1 MALDCIPQ
9 TPSAGA
15 ATFIFDPSKCRVA
28 PVEFINTAPAIKEP
42 QLGSRF
48 SGLYWEMGK
57 KKGSGSPP
65 MRSLC
70 RVLCGGGSSTTSR
83 SRSRAGRT
91 SAQPRLVGAA
101 PPVRH
106 TPPDTWS
113 TWSAVITSHPGPDT
127 LPEQGH
133 VPCALHRGTPL
144 VVVREA
150 SEASAGYT
158 QQSRW
163 RLGGE
168 SLDSSQRALAF
179 SPFF

>member
-1 MALDCIPQ
+1 
-9 TPSAGA
+9 
-15 ATFIFDPSKCRVA
+15 
-28 PVEFINTAPAIKEP
+28 
-42 QLGSRF
+42 
-48 SGLYWEMGK
+48 
-57 KKGSGSPP
+57 

-83 SRSRAGRT
+83 TVAPATFVRGPGRT
-91 SAQPRLVGAA
+91 YFSATTVVGAA

-106 TPPDTWS
+106 TPDTWS

-168 SLDSSQRALAF
+168 SLDSSQRASCLFPFLLVPVRA
-179 SPFF
+179 SPVPRVVRGSFVVFFLS